1 MGSALAGHRP
11 AAVDDR
17 ASLEEH
23 AVLGAGEGHLDRR
36 TELAPLHDLVG
47 DDHIN
52 DAVVELVR
60 RSIGLG
66 EYSYAAELIE
76 ALRDLLP

>member
-1 MGSALAGHRP
+1 MWITTPAAALAS
-11 AAVDDR
+11 AALWANELTPR
-17 ASLEEH
+17 Q
-23 AVLGAGEGHLDRR
+23 AVA
-36 TELAPLHDLVG
+36 ALHDLVG
-47 DDHIN
+47 DEHIN

>member
-1 MGSALAGHRP
+1 M
-11 AAVDDR
+11 
-17 ASLEEH
+17 
-23 AVLGAGEGHLDRR
+23 EGQAQILR
-36 TELAPLHDLVG
+36 TETRQVEQVAHEPLQPAGLIEHRRSRVRDLVG

-60 RSIGLG
+60 HSIGFG

>member
-1 MGSALAGHRP
+1 MNTTTTTPAFAALAS
-11 AAVDDR
+11 AALWANELTPR
-17 ASLEEH
+17 Q
-23 AVLGAGEGHLDRR
+23 AVEALR
-36 TELAPLHDLVG
+36 DLVG

-60 RSIGLG
+60 HSIGFG